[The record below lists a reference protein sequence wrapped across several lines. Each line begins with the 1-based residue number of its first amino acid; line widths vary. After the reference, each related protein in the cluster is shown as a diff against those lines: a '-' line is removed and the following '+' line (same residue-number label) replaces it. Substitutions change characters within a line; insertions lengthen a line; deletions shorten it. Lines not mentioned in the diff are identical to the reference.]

1 MKSLLIKG
9 TVPQHFLSCQE
20 VLKFCGNCLKTIN
33 EGKNGQGAQRM
44 HHYINYEKETKS
56 FSLPKEWNLIS
67 AEDKPFVPG
76 VTDPIREIKRALD
89 HPIGSPKIEE
99 LARSGMDAVLLFD
112 DLQRPTPVHLALP
125 EILNR
130 LNRAGIPDNRITGIC
145 ALGTHPIPTLEQLKT
160 KVGEEA
166 FSRLQ
171 GHLFS
176 HNPHA
181 SDNVIIGR
189 THRGTLVEVNQYV
202 AFADLI
208 IGVGEC
214 MPHPV
219 AGFGGGYKI
228 VMPGVCSYRSVASHH
243 FTWMRHRS
251 SRVNLLDG
259 NSFYEEIA
267 DAGRISRLFFK
278 LDFIINEK
286 KEVIRAFAGEPD
298 AEHREASKFSAAL
311 YTVPLS
317 KLADV
322 TITSAF
328 PLEVGVQATKA
339 LTMAGFCTRS
349 GGAILWVAPQ
359 KEAGSI
365 LPLIREMAS
374 DETAGDF
381 HRRLIQDDIPDRLKS
396 FGISYIMQVVYF
408 KELAEK
414 FRVFHVTEGLSP
426 EQVKMMKFTYSSHL
440 QEAID
445 RLSSEMPKA
454 DVAIFPSGGNIIPEL
469 R

>member
-1 MKSLLIKG
+1 MERRSG
-9 TVPQHFLSCQE
+9 E
-20 VLKFCGNCLKTIN
+20 VEMG
-33 EGKNGQGAQRM
+33 
-44 HHYINYEKETKS
+44 HYVNYERKKID
-56 FSLPKEWNLIS
+56 FSLPNGWNLIS
-67 AEDKPFVPG
+67 AEDKPPVAG
-76 VTDPIREIKRALD
+76 LDDPIQEIRRALD
-89 HPIGSPKIEE
+89 HPIRSPTIEE
-99 LARSGMDAVLLFD
+99 LARPGMEVVLLFD
-112 DLQRPTPVHLALP
+112 DLQRPTPAHLALP

-130 LNRAGIPDNRITGIC
+130 LNRGGIPDNRITGIC
-145 ALGTHPIPTLEQLKT
+145 ALGTHPIPTFEQLRK
-160 KVGEEA
+160 KVGEEV
-166 FSRLQ
+166 FTRLQ
-171 GHLFS
+171 DRLFA
-176 HNPHA
+176 HDPRA
-181 SDNVIIGR
+181 SDNVMIGR
-189 THRGTLVEVNQYV
+189 THRGTLVEVNRYV

-214 MPHPV
+214 MPHPI

-243 FTWMRHRS
+243 FTWMRHRN

-259 NSFYEEIA
+259 NSFYEEIL
-267 DAGRISRLFFK
+267 DAGRISRLSFK
-278 LDFIINEK
+278 LDFIINER
-286 KEVIRAFAGEPD
+286 KEVIKAFAGDPE
-298 AEHREASKFSAAL
+298 AEHKEASKFSASL

-359 KEAGSI
+359 KEAGPI
-365 LPLIREMAS
+365 LPLVKEMGSSESA
-374 DETAGDF
+374 ADF
-381 HRRLIQDDIPDRLKS
+381 HRRLIEGNVPDHLKS

-414 FRVFHVTEGLSP
+414 FSVHHVTEGLSP
-426 EQVKMMKFTYSSHL
+426 EQVKMMKFSYSPNL
-440 QEAID
+440 QGAINHV
-445 RLSSEMPKA
+445 SQKMPKA
-454 DVAIFPSGGNIIPEL
+454 DVAIFPSGGNIIPEI

>member
-1 MKSLLIKG
+1 MLTFLLDLTAEEDLRERKG
-9 TVPQHFLSCQE
+9 KMDHF
-20 VLKFCGNCLKTIN
+20 VNY
-33 EGKNGQGAQRM
+33 EGKK
-44 HHYINYEKETKS
+44 INFT
-56 FSLPKEWNLIS
+56 LPRGWNLIS
-67 AEDKPFVPG
+67 NQDKAPIPG
-76 VTDPIREIKRALD
+76 ASDPLKEIRQALD
-89 HPIGSPKIEE
+89 DPIGSPKIEE
-99 LARSGMDAVLLFD
+99 LARHGMEVVLLFD

-125 EILNR
+125 KIMDR
-130 LNRAGIPDNRITGIC
+130 LNHAGIPDGRITGIC
-145 ALGTHPIPTLEQLKT
+145 AGGTHSILTLEQLRK

-171 GHLFS
+171 GRLFA
-176 HNPHA
+176 HDPHA

-189 THRGTLVEVNQYV
+189 TLRGTLVEVNRYV

-214 MPHPV
+214 MPHPT

-243 FTWMRHRS
+243 FTWMRHRNS
-251 SRVNLLDG
+251 KVNLLDG
-259 NSFYEEIA
+259 NSFHEEIV
-267 DAGRISRLFFK
+267 DAGRLLRLSFK

-286 KEVIRAFAGEPD
+286 KEVIRAFAGDPD
-298 AEHREASKFSAAL
+298 AEHRAASKFSASL

-317 KLADV
+317 KLADI

-328 PLEVGVQATKA
+328 PMEVGVQSTKA
-339 LTMAGFCTRS
+339 LTMSGFCTRL

-359 KEAGSI
+359 KEAGPI

-374 DETAGDF
+374 PESAGDF
-381 HRRLIQDDIPDRLKS
+381 HRRLIEGNIPNHLKS

-414 FRVFHVTEGLSP
+414 FSVYHVTEGLSP
-426 EQVKMMKFTYSSHL
+426 EQVNLMKFSYSSTL
-440 QEAID
+440 QEAVD
-445 RLSSEMPKA
+445 RISAEMPKA
-454 DVAIFPSGGNIIPEL
+454 DVVIFPSGGNIIPEV